1 MKTNKG
7 YPILTGFPENYSELR
22 TPKQIDKQIE
32 YVMANPNDRSVWL
45 YTSHTDE
52 SQSVNS
58 EIGGLMQEKEK
69 TYRILDE
76 LDDITIEPQVSALRK
91 ELIKLFRKYKDFLC
105 QVDIDGAKK
114 TVFGDV
120 HEDFPAEHKRDM
132 EEGFRQHQMELRYL
146 DWDGI
151 NVKGEEDASKILEF
165 ALTNI

>member
-7 YPILTGFPENYSELR
+7 YPILTGFPKKYNTLR

-45 YTSHTDE
+45 YTSQTDE
-52 SQSVNS
+52 TQTVNS

-69 TYRILDE
+69 TYRILAE
-76 LDDITIEPQVSALRK
+76 LDDIVIDPQVSALRK
-91 ELIKLFRKYKDFLC
+91 ELIKLFRKYKDFIC

-120 HEDFPAEHKRDM
+120 HEDFPAEYKRDV
-132 EEGFRQHQMELRYL
+132 EEGFHQHQMELRYL

-151 NVKGEEDASKILEF
+151 TVKGEEDSSKILEF
-165 ALTNI
+165 ALTNS